1 MTKELSEFL
10 AYLRHERNAS
20 PHTIA
25 GYERDLRQLSEYL
38 REREVRWNKAGNVV
52 LRGFLATLH
61 EKKQKKSTIGRK
73 LAAMRSFYDFCLR
86 KKWVAENPA
95 KVLATPKQDKPV
107 PSFLSEEEM
116 AGLLDLPTS
125 DKPIDLRDRALLELC
140 YATGTRVSELVGI
153 DVGDIHLD
161 ERLVRVRGKGKK
173 ERLVPFGRKA
183 AVTLQ
188 AYFRARPLLLQDRMG
203 EPAVFLNY
211 RGGRLTTRSVQRMVQ
226 AHIRRTAVS
235 RRISPH
241 SIRHSFASHLLG
253 RGADLRVIQELL
265 GHASLA
271 TTQKYTHVDLRQL
284 LAVYKKSHPRS

>member
-1 MTKELSEFL
+1 MNKELSEFL
-10 AYLRHERNAS
+10 AYLRYERNAS

-25 GYERDLRQLSEYL
+25 SYGRDLRQLGDYL
-38 REREVRWNKAGNVV
+38 KESGVRWNKAGNVV
-52 LRGFLATLH
+52 LRGFLAVLH

-73 LAAMRSFYDFCLR
+73 LAAIRSFYEFCVR
-86 KKWVAENPA
+86 KKWIAENPA
-95 KVLATPKQDKPV
+95 RILATPRQEKRV
-107 PSFLSEEEM
+107 PSFLSEEEA
-116 AGLLDLPTS
+116 AGLLSLPIT
-125 DKPIDLRDRALLELC
+125 DKPIDLRDRAILELF
-140 YATGTRVSELVGI
+140 YATGIRVSELVGI
-153 DVGDIHLD
+153 DTGDVHLG

-183 AVTLQ
+183 AEALQ
-188 AYFRARPLLLQDRMG
+188 AYLQVRLRLQPRG
-203 EPAVFLNY
+203 VEENAVFLNY
-211 RGGRLTTRSVQRMVQ
+211 RGERLTTRSVQRMVR
-226 AHIRRTAVS
+226 AAIRKTAV
-235 RRISPH
+235 RRKISPH